1 MITIYTHSFFS
12 WFYLLLLTWG
22 VITAKTKFQEMGLA
36 GTKLMLSQTICA
48 TGGDFRY
55 KLTFRYK
62 CMLLSRD

>member
-36 GTKLMLSQTICA
+36 GTKLMLSQTISSFSYLWA
-48 TGGDFRY
+48 EKELVMREIPLIF
-55 KLTFRYK
+55 F
-62 CMLLSRD
+62 